1 MRIVVF
7 DFHSKMMIEVI
18 RALQSRSIETVYW
31 VAGKQDFM
39 NNAFENK
46 EMFPNTIFHNADD
59 ATSAI
64 PAREIDVLSF
74 KPLGRDFIK
83 QFLECELR
91 SLMMMESIDRT
102 GVSLMKKV
110 HMYHEYLKY
119 WYGVLSTLKPDAI
132 IYNDAPHKS
141 YKYVVYCV
149 AKHLGIRQVM
159 LRNTQIGGR
168 MFLTDDTED
177 YRTLRTL
184 AKANEGKNFTVDDL
198 SLDIRDYYQKQ
209 RSIDQSP
216 FYARS
221 ENIRKRTRM
230 MSSFLPSTETVIK
243 NIKNLTLLKTAYLYI
258 RMLFTKRTLPSIEP
272 FRRSVWKIKLQEKKW
287 KRTKDEFK
295 NEYTK
300 YQTKPNYS
308 KKYIYI
314 ALQRQPERSTL
325 TDGDVFVDQTLMID
339 ILSHII
345 PSDWII
351 YVKESQIQ
359 WTGPRSHAGRFKGYT
374 EEIARKDNVYVV
386 PIETSTFDLIKNS
399 QTVAGVTGSPPWE
412 AILRGKPSI
421 AFGYTW
427 YVYCDGVFVVHDIES
442 AKCALEKIQAGFTP
456 DQQKIINFLKAFD
469 ESTICGY
476 RDNRFKD
483 GDDLN
488 IKLVK
493 NDSEN
498 VKSIADGLYRAL
510 INETENVKRK
520 EINQI

>member
-18 RALQSRSIETVYW
+18 RALQSRSIKIIYW
-31 VAGKQDFM
+31 TAGKRDFM
-39 NNAFENK
+39 NDAFENK

-64 PAREIDVLSF
+64 PAREIDVSSF
-74 KPLGRDFIK
+74 EPVGRNFIK
-83 QFLECELR
+83 QLLECELR
-91 SLMMMESIDRT
+91 SLLMMESIDRT
-102 GVSLMKKV
+102 SVSLMKKV
-110 HMYHEYLKY
+110 RMYHGYLKY
-119 WYGVLSTLKPDAI
+119 WYGVLTILKPDAI

-141 YKYVVYCV
+141 YKYIVYCV
-149 AKHLGIRQVM
+149 AKHLGIKQVM

-168 MFLTDDTED
+168 MFLADDTED
-177 YRTLRTL
+177 YKTLQRRI
-184 AKANEGKNFTVDDL
+184 KVNEDKNFTLDDL
-198 SLDIRDYYQKQ
+198 SIDVKDYYEKQK
-209 RSIDQSP
+209 SVDESP

-221 ENIRKRTRM
+221 ENIKKRTRM
-230 MSSFLPSTETVIK
+230 MSRFLPSIKTVIK
-243 NIKNLTLLKTAYLYI
+243 NIKNLTFLKTSYLYI

-272 FRRSVWKIKLQEKKW
+272 FRRPVWKIKLQEKKW
-287 KRTKDEFK
+287 KKIKDEFK
-295 NEYTK
+295 NEYMK
-300 YQTKPNYS
+300 HQVKPDYS
-308 KKYIYI
+308 KKYIYV

-325 TDGDVFVDQTLMID
+325 TDGDVFVDQILMID
-339 ILSHII
+339 ILSHVI
-345 PSDWII
+345 PSDWVI

-374 EEIARKDNVYVV
+374 EEISRKDNVYVV

-427 YVYCDGVFVVHDIES
+427 YVYCDGVFVAHDVES
-442 AKCALEKIQAGFTP
+442 AKRALEKIQAGFTP

-488 IKLVK
+488 IKLIK
-493 NDSEN
+493 DDSEN
-498 VKSIADGLYRAL
+498 IKSITEGLYREL
-510 INETENVKRK
+510 TRER
-520 EINQI
+520 